1 VSASPISGP
10 DSCQLHD
17 LIVVHCAWGEPA
29 GERPATKRRKQQH
42 RTSLRQVLESSR
54 GATGNI

>member
-10 DSCQLHD
+10 DSCQLCD
-17 LIVVHCAWGEPA
+17 LIVVHCASGEPA
-29 GERPATKRRKQQH
+29 GERPTTKRGKRQH

-54 GATGNI
+54 GATGNV